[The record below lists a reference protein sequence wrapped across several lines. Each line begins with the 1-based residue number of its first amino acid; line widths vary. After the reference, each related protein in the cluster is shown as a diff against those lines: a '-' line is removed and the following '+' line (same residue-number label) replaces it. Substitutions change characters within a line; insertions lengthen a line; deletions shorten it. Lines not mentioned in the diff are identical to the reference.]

1 MPVPEEAYEFN
12 EKDAKRQQQRKLL
25 RRYMKQFYLFR
36 TPYFKASGGQASHY
50 GWGASTF
57 LASVGYAIEGLSFA
71 FQQERNFRLDCY
83 LIAGAIG
90 LGGLFQISLAEWAL
104 LLQMAGFVLFAELA
118 NTVVEWLVDLLT
130 QGAFDIRAKRIKD
143 IAAGAC
149 LVVAITSYGVVAIV
163 FSPYLQRLLQ
173 GSLFVWG
180 S

>member
-1 MPVPEEAYEFN
+1 MSSAEEAYEPN
-12 EKDAKRQQQRKLL
+12 EKDAKRQQQRKFM

-36 TPYFKASGGQASHY
+36 TPHFKASGGATSHY

-57 LASVGYAIEGLSFA
+57 LASVGYALEVLSFA
-71 FQQERNFRLDCY
+71 FKQERNFRLDCY
-83 LIAGAIG
+83 LIAGAIA
-90 LGGLFQISLAEWAL
+90 LGALFQIPLAEWAI

-149 LVVAITSYGVVAIV
+149 LVVAIASYGVVAIV
-163 FSPYLQRLLQ
+163 FFPYLQRLLQ
-173 GSLFVWG
+173 GVL
-180 S
+180 

>member
-1 MPVPEEAYEFN
+1 MSSAEEAYEFN
-12 EKDAKRQQQRKLL
+12 EKDAKRQQHRKLL

-36 TPYFKASGGQASHY
+36 TPYSKASADERSHY
-50 GWGASTF
+50 GFGASTF
-57 LASVGYAIEGLSFA
+57 WASVGYAIEGLSFA
-71 FQQERNFRLDCY
+71 FQEERNFRLDCY

-90 LGGLFQISLAEWAL
+90 LGVLFQISLAEWAL

-149 LVVAITSYGVVAIV
+149 LVVAIASYGVVAIV
-163 FSPYLQRLLQ
+163 FFPYVQRLAEGIL
-173 GSLFVWG
+173 
-180 S
+180 

>member
-1 MPVPEEAYEFN
+1 MSSAEEAYEFN

-36 TPYFKASGGQASHY
+36 TPYFKGSPEQASHY
-50 GWGASTF
+50 GFGASTF
-57 LASVGYAIEGLSFA
+57 WASVGYAIEGLSFA
-71 FQQERNFRLDCY
+71 FQEERNFRLDCY

-90 LGGLFQISLAEWAL
+90 LGILFHITLAEWAL

-149 LVVAITSYGVVAIV
+149 LVVAIASYGVVAIV
-163 FSPYLQRLLQ
+163 FFPYLQRLLQ
-173 GSLFVWG
+173 NLL
-180 S
+180 